1 MGGRGSWSQTARGEK
16 LIGGGMPGDSQ
27 VPSEKIPAAQYQTL
41 QNGNKVSKSATFARV
56 EREISQHTY
65 ETGLI
70 VDSYGFV
77 IAAYKGGRNSVNFGD
92 EASKVKGNIITH
104 NHPSGSA
111 AFSVADIASTGKMEG
126 IGIRA
131 TTKNNGT
138 AVLMK
143 ASNKPEWG
151 KMAKAYESFLAKGK
165 TVRQAQK
172 WLASN
177 AGNYSLAFKI
187 ER

>member
-16 LIGGGMPGDSQ
+16 LVGKGMPGSASIPSQ
-27 VPSEKIPAAQYQTL
+27 KIPASQFQTL

-56 EREISQHTY
+56 EKEISKHTY

-70 VDSYGFV
+70 VDSQGFV
-77 IAAYKGGRNSVNFGD
+77 IAAYKGSRSSVNFGN
-92 EASKVKGNIITH
+92 ESGKIKGNIITH
-104 NHPSGSA
+104 NHPSGAA
-111 AFSVADIASTGKMEG
+111 AFSVADISSTGKMGG

-131 TTKNNGT
+131 ATKNNGT
-138 AVLMK
+138 AVLKK
-143 ASNKPEWG
+143 ASNNPEWG
-151 KMAKAYESFLAKGK
+151 KMAKAYDSFLANGK
-165 TVRQAQK
+165 TMKQAQK

-177 AGNYSLAFKI
+177 AGKYGLSFKI